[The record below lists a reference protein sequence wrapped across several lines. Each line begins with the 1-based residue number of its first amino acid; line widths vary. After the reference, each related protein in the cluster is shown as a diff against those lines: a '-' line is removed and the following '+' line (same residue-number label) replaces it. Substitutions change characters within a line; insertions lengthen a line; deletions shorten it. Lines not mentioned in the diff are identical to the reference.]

1 MSTGGHPVELDERY
15 GFLTHAPILIEDDV
29 WIGAA
34 ATETPGVTVGHGSV
48 IGAGAVV
55 AKDVPPMSCPAW
67 SAAPTTATAR
77 TWRERTPPSKSSGER
92 NTPRLYW
99 MSGCGRRVD

>member
-1 MSTGGHPVELDERY
+1 MGSVRATFSGCARGPARGTPLSTGGHPVELDERY

-55 AKDVPPMSCPAW
+55 AKDVPPMSCP
-67 SAAPTTATAR
+67 
-77 TWRERTPPSKSSGER
+77 
-92 NTPRLYW
+92 RLV
-99 MSGCGRRVD
+99 SRPDHSDGPDVA